1 MAERRHLF
9 FLPVHCTRGI
19 RSQCSSMHF
28 TAKPSAGSKAWSSC
42 NIAYRLGRTA
52 ATHCRSGSLAHPSPL
67 RSSHCSLA
75 SSTVDIV
82 SVEELTARVERWS
95 RVVKEGLGEDG
106 GKRRSDANEVHLL
119 CRRAPSTT
127 KKREGARAARG
138 TAPRGD
144 SPRVSVISLGGEVLK
159 YIKAWGIKACCPR
172 ARPRARSDPVINTE

>member
-1 MAERRHLF
+1 MHTFEDAAVEYLWQNGGTCSF
-9 FLPVHCTRGI
+9 CLCTVREASGHNG
-19 RSQCSSMHF
+19 SSMHF

-95 RVVKEGLGEDG
+95 RVVKENL
-106 GKRRSDANEVHLL
+106 
-119 CRRAPSTT
+119 
-127 KKREGARAARG
+127 
-138 TAPRGD
+138 
-144 SPRVSVISLGGEVLK
+144 SV
-159 YIKAWGIKACCPR
+159 
-172 ARPRARSDPVINTE
+172 